1 LSQDGTSIS
10 KRKDRIGF
18 RTIKVVQE
26 SLIDAPGS
34 SFLFEVNGRRVFCGG
49 ECHGMGSLIW
59 SHINTSPN
67 IHSGSNWI
75 PADNHLTECTEERYR
90 AWLQLMVDGNQNM
103 VRVWGGGVY
112 EFDYFYD
119 ICDEL
124 GLLVWQDFMFGC
136 GQYPANKQFLESV
149 QVEAEQAVQ
158 ALRNHASLAIFVS
171 GPAMVSILSIRKY
184 RTKQLWSFQAG
195 NNEDYQLLESIGVV
209 VDYDDK
215 TSDFTKTNFPA

>member
-1 LSQDGTSIS
+1 MLT
-10 KRKDRIGF
+10 
-18 RTIKVVQE
+18 RTHN
-26 SLIDAPGS
+26 L
-34 SFLFEVNGRRVFCGG
+34 
-49 ECHGMGSLIW
+49 
-59 SHINTSPN
+59 
-67 IHSGSNWI
+67 GSNWI

-103 VRVWGGGVY
+103 VRVWGGGIY

-149 QVEAEQAVQ
+149 QAEAEQAVQ

-171 GPAMVSILSIRKY
+171 GPVVIAMLSIRKY
-184 RTKQLWSFQAG
+184 RIKELCHSRLVT
-195 NNEDYQLLESIGVV
+195 
-209 VDYDDK
+209 
-215 TSDFTKTNFPA
+215 TKTISCSSRSASSLIMMTRRPTLPRPTSLREYYRSLIFVT

>member
-1 LSQDGTSIS
+1 
-10 KRKDRIGF
+10 
-18 RTIKVVQE
+18 
-26 SLIDAPGS
+26 
-34 SFLFEVNGRRVFCGG
+34 
-49 ECHGMGSLIW
+49 
-59 SHINTSPN
+59 
-67 IHSGSNWI
+67 
-75 PADNHLTECTEERYR
+75 
-90 AWLQLMVDGNQNM
+90 MVDGNQNM